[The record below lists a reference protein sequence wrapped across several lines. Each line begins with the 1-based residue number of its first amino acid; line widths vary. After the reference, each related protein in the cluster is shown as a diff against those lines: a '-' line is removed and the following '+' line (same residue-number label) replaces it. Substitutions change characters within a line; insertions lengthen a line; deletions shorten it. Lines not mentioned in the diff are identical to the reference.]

1 MQTHQE
7 YLLHSERRL
16 AKTGNGLVFC
26 NLERVGSSSLGI
38 FSYFCENRNAQGQA
52 VSDFSGPANHV
63 YCSQTF
69 VFAETSSQSVT
80 SPRNSYPALIVNI
93 EQVGG

>member
-1 MQTHQE
+1 MT
-7 YLLHSERRL
+7 YLLTVR
-16 AKTGNGLVFC
+16 VFK
-26 NLERVGSSSLGI
+26 NAQIGAVLERLLCKLNCIGSSSLDI
-38 FSYFCENRNAQGQA
+38 LRHFREKCNAQGQA